1 LTARAALTN
10 RRRSLRMVSPSGGRV
25 AQLGARLDGIEE
37 VAGSNPATSTNLRPA
52 GFGWRAI
59 PMWYV
64 YILRS
69 ARDNRL
75 YVGSTAD
82 LRRRLREH
90 KEGHVA
96 STRSREP
103 LTLEAYIAVKDETT
117 ARTLEAYLKTGSGI
131 ATLRKRILM
140 SGARRA

>member
-1 LTARAALTN
+1 
-10 RRRSLRMVSPSGGRV
+10 MVSPSGGRV

-37 VAGSNPATSTNLRPA
+37 VAGSNPATSTTLRPA
-52 GFGWRAI
+52 GFGWQAI

-90 KEGHVA
+90 KEGRVA
-96 STRSREP
+96 STRSRKP
-103 LTLEAYIAVKDETT
+103 LSLEAYIAVKDETT

-131 ATLRKRILM
+131 ATLRKRILV